1 MTSDSLPTDPFRL
14 FDEWMREAEDGEPH
28 DANAMALA
36 TTGPSGPSVRMVL
49 LKDVS
54 EGGFVFYTNAESRK
68 GEELKAGSEAA
79 LLFYWKSLRRQVRI
93 EGPVTRVSEAES
105 DAYFDS
111 RPRASQI
118 GAWASLQSRP
128 LTERQELEQAH
139 KALGIEPNSS
149 DREVKTAYRRL
160 MNQHH
165 PDKLVAKG
173 LPDSM
178 LEMAKERTREIRAA
192 YDMIKKNRNIR

>member
-28 DANAMALA
+28 DPNAMALA

-68 GEELKAGSEAA
+68 GEELKAGSKAA
-79 LLFYWKSLRRQVRI
+79 LLFYWKSLRRQIRI

-128 LTERQELEQAH
+128 LTERQELERRVD
-139 KALGIEPNSS
+139 LIEREYEDAAVPRPPHWFGWRVTPRHFEFWI
-149 DREVKTAYRRL
+149 DRRDRLHERYTFDAAEEGWRR
-160 MNQHH
+160 
-165 PDKLVAKG
+165 G
-173 LPDSM
+173 M
-178 LEMAKERTREIRAA
+178 L
-192 YDMIKKNRNIR
+192 YP